1 MKDEQLE
8 NMVVT
13 LYHGHGWSIRRI
25 ARELG
30 VSRKRIRR
38 VLVSKKVL
46 RDTTPQGR
54 IGPKNEGQVS
64 LIRTRSILVRY
75 WKNTRVSQRSG
86 SLS

>member
-25 ARELG
+25 ARELC

-38 VLVSKKVL
+38 VLVSKRVL
-46 RDTTPQGR
+46 RDTTPRER
-54 IGPKNEGQVS
+54 ILPLKQRPSKLDPYKKYIGE
-64 LIRTRSILVRY
+64 IL
-75 WKNTRVSQRSG
+75 
-86 SLS
+86 